1 MWKDFRR
8 GILQGIP
15 IFLGYLSVSFGIGI
29 LAIQAGMTVAE
40 SVLLS
45 AANLTSAGQAA
56 GIEVIAAGGT
66 LIEIILTQLVIN
78 LRYAL
83 MSLSLSQK
91 LAPETGTGKRLAIS
105 YGITDEIFAVSYG
118 QPRVVTPSFM
128 AGLIMISALGWVLGT
143 ALGAVAGALLP
154 ASVTSALGIM
164 LYGMFIA
171 IFLPAA
177 KRDRRVLCVVAI
189 AIGIS
194 LLMRYVFDFISS
206 GFAVILCALI
216 ASVIGALLFPISEE
230 ET

>member
-66 LIEIILTQLVIN
+66 LLEIILTQLVIN